1 MGLGVSVSV
10 DSYTKT
16 ADYYILMQLVNE
28 TVGNN
33 TYGLESSCKLVKES
47 SSAVKFVISGAL
59 LLLITMI
66 A

>member
-1 MGLGVSVSV
+1 MGLGVSVTV

-16 ADYYILMQLVNE
+16 ADYYILMQLVDE

-33 TYGLESSCKLVKES
+33 TYGLESSCQLVKES
-47 SSAVKFVISGAL
+47 SAVKLVISGAL
-59 LLLITMI
+59 LLFITMI

>member
-1 MGLGVSVSV
+1 MGLGVSVTV

-47 SSAVKFVISGAL
+47 SAVKFVISGAL

>member
-1 MGLGVSVSV
+1 MTV

-47 SSAVKFVISGAL
+47 SAVKFVISGAL